1 MTNTVIKILR
11 TPYKCFNYWWVLVK
25 YTDAQNNIR
34 TINLLFNS
42 EEEALKLKIDD
53 KF

>member
-11 TPYKCFNYWWVLVK
+11 TPYKYFSFWWVLVK
-25 YTDAQNNIR
+25 YTNEQNNIR
-34 TINLLFNS
+34 TINLLFSS
-42 EEEALKLKIDD
+42 EEEALKLKIGD